1 MHKFVESGGRE
12 IAPWSGNGHL
22 RHEGSGCL
30 EIGVK
35 GSQLEFGASEVG
47 AETKRGA
54 KLRC

>member
-1 MHKFVESGGRE
+1 MESGGRE
-12 IAPWSGNGHL
+12 IAPWSGNGHFC
-22 RHEGSGCL
+22 HEGSGCL

-54 KLRC
+54 KMRC